1 MNRVFLQL
9 WEESERGWGVR
20 PDGCSLHI
28 DNNELDRYVEDI
40 YKDRGDNIPN
50 EYERTIGGSIE
61 AFIDNELFTKV
72 STNKNVRIS
81 QNSLNNLILMN
92 ELIIKNP

>member
-28 DNNELDRYVEDI
+28 DNIELDKYVDNI
-40 YKDRGDNIPN
+40 YKDRGDDIPN
-50 EYERTIGGSIE
+50 EYERTIGSSIE
-61 AFIDNELFTKV
+61 TFIDDELFDKV
-72 STNKNVRIS
+72 ISSKSIRIS
-81 QNSLNNLILMN
+81 QSSLNNLILMN